1 MFEKLAIE
9 IDNKFY
15 FAMQEKLL
23 RSSSVKIKR
32 ASMRPESKR
41 LTAINDVDQDASY
54 VLAEEED
61 TPYRR
66 RCCTLFWK
74 YKQSHDENNFTD

>member
-23 RSSSVKIKR
+23 RSSSVRIKR

-41 LTAINDVDQDASY
+41 LTAINDVD
-54 VLAEEED
+54 
-61 TPYRR
+61 
-66 RCCTLFWK
+66 
-74 YKQSHDENNFTD
+74 